1 MRKAERGFSAVFG
14 LFLLGI
20 GVYALLLSQA
30 PTLWHIGGG
39 IVLALFGGNML
50 LASYRGKP
58 SWLSSIGPLP

>member
-1 MRKAERGFSAVFG
+1 MRKAERVFSTVFG

-30 PTLWHIGGG
+30 PTPWHIGGG

-50 LASYRGKP
+50 FASYRGKP
-58 SWLSSIGPLP
+58 SWLSWIGPLP